1 MENPGGWGGVH
12 HRPSGMEIPG
22 GWGGVKTER
31 PSMGGIWIFSGNTH
45 DIKVLYHF
53 EDVPVDPFGHIDLAA
68 KYCVETVHSDYQ
80 QDQTDPTVEVPDL
93 SMNPSSLDLHTK
105 YYVIDK

>member
-1 MENPGGWGGVH
+1 VAPDLT
-12 HRPSGMEIPG
+12 RKLS
-22 GWGGVKTER
+22 
-31 PSMGGIWIFSGNTH
+31 SL
-45 DIKVLYHF
+45 DHF

-93 SMNPSSLDLHTK
+93 SMNPSSLDHFEVVPVDPFGGIGLEA
-105 YYVIDK
+105 